1 MAHVAFWHVASI
13 VRSLLHLSE
22 QLIERKGNGL
32 LSFLNEQSAV
42 PAGSDATFLDVSQ
55 LQPITAV
62 RL

>member
-1 MAHVAFWHVASI
+1 LLFGTLH
-13 VRSLLHLSE
+13 RSCVHCCILT

-55 LQPITAV
+55 LQPIIAI

>member
-1 MAHVAFWHVASI
+1 LARCIHRAFTVA
-13 VRSLLHLSE
+13 SE